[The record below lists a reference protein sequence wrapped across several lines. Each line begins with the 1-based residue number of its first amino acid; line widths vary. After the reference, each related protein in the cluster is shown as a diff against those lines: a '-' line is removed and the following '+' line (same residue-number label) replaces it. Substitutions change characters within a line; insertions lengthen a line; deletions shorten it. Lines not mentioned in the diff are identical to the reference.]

1 MRSRNDILK
10 ERFLKAF
17 EEGRSD
23 IVEQYIANG
32 LMLEKE
38 EMKELLLKANDGR
51 MISALL
57 KNKIEFLDSEN
68 NDVTEKVD
76 VDKAVRDIGKEIQ
89 EMKKGTKINYDK
101 GIINPMLEDRYKNK
115 VKLNATKD
123 GIDSLFV
130 RFKIKF

>member
-10 ERFLKAF
+10 ERCLKAF